1 MHFWQLWQAIGFVNL
16 AWVHDHSSLI
26 FWVWGCAGSFSKFT
40 FWLLAILKC
49 TLTICRVLPRKYFK
63 RMPCTLQ
70 NQRSGA
76 FGMLSRTSVSAT
88 PRQFGVLQKTVSWD
102 VITARWLEL
111 FLTNPKVGAPW
122 VTTQQPNH
130 YISQTPAQQI
140 SAISSDCWHHPRAE
154 KAKFLHC
161 LGPSAWTRPM
171 HKTSC
176 CLSTAGTDRGHF
188 QDGPMMT
195 ESWRQWSYDNL
206 LYWLVS
212 VFVQLNEISSGQISL
227 HTVKKSQMLEWKLY
241 LVSYFLCWI

>member
-1 MHFWQLWQAIGFVNL
+1 MASHRFCQSCLSAWSQFTDLLSLRVCWQFLKIHILITRDIKVHIDNL
-16 AWVHDHSSLI
+16 P
-26 FWVWGCAGSFSKFT
+26 F
-40 FWLLAILKC
+40 
-49 TLTICRVLPRKYFK
+49 LPRKYFK

-70 NQRSGA
+70 NQSFWA
-76 FGMLSRTSVSAT
+76 FDMLSRTSVSAT

-111 FLTNPKVGAPW
+111 FLTNPKVGTPW
-122 VTTQQPNH
+122 VTTQQPDH